1 MLNAVSTAVLLGAV
15 AVSATPAAYG
25 PINKWGG
32 GGSGSGASSSTKSWG
47 SGSTS
52 TASSYGSGQTPFKFP
67 LANGFPDLSADA
79 LRKVEEQAQGT
90 LPVTGAVDHLNDKS
104 VTVFEL
110 IAFNELFEVAFFSSL
125 LSNITSNVY
134 GFGIESQY
142 LKNSVVD
149 ALTAVLAQE
158 ELHNLGANGILKN
171 AGQDQIQPCEYVFPT
186 DNIDDAIGLAR
197 TFTDVV
203 LGTLQAGQFGLA
215 SDGDIEFIPLLGSV
229 QGQEGEQNGFYRN
242 FLNLIPSAAPFLTRS
257 EPQFAFSAL
266 NQNFVVNGTCHGP
279 ANDKLFNSLPVFGV
293 LNVETKNI
301 SLEDQTLSFSVKT
314 DHSVSDVSAW
324 KVVFINQQNDPVT
337 ESISNVKINNGVA
350 TFDAYFKAKTNLNNA
365 LTIAAVTHGADYF
378 NTTAAVAAATLFGPG
393 LIEIN

>member
-1 MLNAVSTAVLLGAV
+1 MVNAITSAVLLGAAV
-15 AVSATPAAYG
+15 VSANPVAYG

-32 GGSGSGASSSTKSWG
+32 GGSNLASSTSNGWGWG
-47 SGSTS
+47 SS
-52 TASSYGSGQTPFKFP
+52 TASASSAGQTPFKFP
-67 LANGFPDLSADA
+67 LANGFPDLSPEA
-79 LRKVEEQAQGT
+79 LRQVEELAQGT
-90 LPVTGAVDHLNDKS
+90 LPDGPPVSHLQDGS

-125 LSNITSNVY
+125 LANVTSGAY
-134 GFGIESQY
+134 GFGIDSSI
-142 LKNSVVD
+142 LKDQVVA

-186 DNIDDAIGLAR
+186 ASFDDAIALAR

-215 SDGDIEFIPLLGSV
+215 SDGDVGFVPLLGAV

-242 FLNLIPSAAPFLTRS
+242 LLGLIPSAAPFLTRS

-279 ANDKLFNSLPVFGV
+279 ANDKLFATLPVFGV
-293 LNVETKNI
+293 LNVESKNI
-301 SLEDQTLSFSVKT
+301 SLEDQTLTFSVST
-314 DHSVSDVSAW
+314 PSSESDVAAW
-324 KVVFINQQNDPVT
+324 KVTYINQQNVPVT
-337 ESISNVKINNGVA
+337 ESISNVHKSGDVA
-350 TFDAYFKAKTNLNNA
+350 TFDAYFPAKTNLNNA
-365 LTIAAVTHGADYF
+365 LTIAAVTYGADSF
-378 NTTAAVAAATLFGPG
+378 ASTADVAKATLFGPG